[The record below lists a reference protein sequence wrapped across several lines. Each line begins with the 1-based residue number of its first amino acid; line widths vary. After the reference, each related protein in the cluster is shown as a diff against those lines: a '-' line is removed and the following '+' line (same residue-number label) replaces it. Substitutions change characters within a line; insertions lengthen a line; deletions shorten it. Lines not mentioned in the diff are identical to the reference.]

1 MAAFVSS
8 PIHLFIVFSS
18 NSLVRQDVTLHRTVD
33 LANQVLQVTLSHRSG
48 MQLFVYS
55 WPVLKARYVLVA
67 NVSPSVV
74 RPVLSTSCM
83 CCQTANVINRV
94 RLLQPVDNTHQMLS
108 IVRHCNKKLAHN
120 SAMSVYCSGDTAVI
134 TEACLLLVLLRSRRF
149 S

>member
-74 RPVLSTSCM
+74 RPSSVP
-83 CCQTANVINRV
+83 CCQHRACVV
-94 RLLQPVDNTHQMLS
+94 KLQMLS
-108 IVRHCNKKLAHN
+108 TECDYCNLLITLIKCCQ
-120 SAMSVYCSGDTAVI
+120 SYVTAIKSWPTTVLCQFIAVVI
-134 TEACLLLVLLRSRRF
+134 LLL
-149 S
+149 